1 MSVHI
6 NLLPYRDERRRMR
19 QRQFGTQIGLV
30 AALALAIVLLVHML
44 VSGNIGAQQERNQF
58 LKQELARLDK
68 DIGEIGRLKQEVAA
82 LLARKQVIERLQS
95 DRAQAVHLLDQLV
108 RQVPEGVYLR
118 QVKQVGLGINLQ
130 GYSQANARVS
140 TLMRNLAESAYLEN
154 PVLVEIK
161 SATVNNRRV
170 SEFSMNVSLR
180 EQLPSQAKPVTTP
193 AVSAPVST
201 PGGAAM
207 NEWLETVRNLQRDP
221 SRWPLTPRVILMLS
235 VFVLVLIGGYLGDIQ
250 DQLDTL
256 DSGALEEDKLKGQYL
271 QKKQQAVN
279 LAQHRQQLEDIDRS
293 FGALLKQLPDRAQM
307 DALLVDINH
316 AGVGRGLQFELF
328 KPAAQE
334 TLREFYAELPIQI
347 RITGAYHEMGKF
359 ASDIGGLS
367 RIVTL
372 NDIEIRAD
380 AKGGMVMDAVAKTF
394 RYLDDKELTEQR
406 KAAKKK

>member
-30 AALALAIVLLVHML
+30 AALALAIVLLVHVL

-140 TLMRNLAESAYLEN
+140 TLMRNLSESAYLEN

-201 PGGAAM
+201 PGGG
-207 NEWLETVRNLQRDP
+207 QR
-221 SRWPLTPRVILMLS
+221 
-235 VFVLVLIGGYLGDIQ
+235 
-250 DQLDTL
+250 
-256 DSGALEEDKLKGQYL
+256 
-271 QKKQQAVN
+271 
-279 LAQHRQQLEDIDRS
+279 
-293 FGALLKQLPDRAQM
+293 
-307 DALLVDINH
+307 
-316 AGVGRGLQFELF
+316 
-328 KPAAQE
+328 
-334 TLREFYAELPIQI
+334 
-347 RITGAYHEMGKF
+347 
-359 ASDIGGLS
+359 
-367 RIVTL
+367 
-372 NDIEIRAD
+372 
-380 AKGGMVMDAVAKTF
+380 
-394 RYLDDKELTEQR
+394 
-406 KAAKKK
+406 

>member
-30 AALALAIVLLVHML
+30 AALALAIVLLVHVL
-44 VSGNIGAQQERNQF
+44 VSGNISAQQERNQF

-201 PGGAAM
+201 PGGG
-207 NEWLETVRNLQRDP
+207 QR
-221 SRWPLTPRVILMLS
+221 
-235 VFVLVLIGGYLGDIQ
+235 
-250 DQLDTL
+250 
-256 DSGALEEDKLKGQYL
+256 
-271 QKKQQAVN
+271 
-279 LAQHRQQLEDIDRS
+279 
-293 FGALLKQLPDRAQM
+293 
-307 DALLVDINH
+307 
-316 AGVGRGLQFELF
+316 
-328 KPAAQE
+328 
-334 TLREFYAELPIQI
+334 
-347 RITGAYHEMGKF
+347 
-359 ASDIGGLS
+359 
-367 RIVTL
+367 
-372 NDIEIRAD
+372 
-380 AKGGMVMDAVAKTF
+380 
-394 RYLDDKELTEQR
+394 
-406 KAAKKK
+406 

>member
-30 AALALAIVLLVHML
+30 AALALAIVLLVHVL
-44 VSGNIGAQQERNQF
+44 VSGNISAQQERNQF

-118 QVKQVGLGINLQ
+118 QVKQAGLGINLQ

-201 PGGAAM
+201 PGGG
-207 NEWLETVRNLQRDP
+207 QR
-221 SRWPLTPRVILMLS
+221 
-235 VFVLVLIGGYLGDIQ
+235 
-250 DQLDTL
+250 
-256 DSGALEEDKLKGQYL
+256 
-271 QKKQQAVN
+271 
-279 LAQHRQQLEDIDRS
+279 
-293 FGALLKQLPDRAQM
+293 
-307 DALLVDINH
+307 
-316 AGVGRGLQFELF
+316 
-328 KPAAQE
+328 
-334 TLREFYAELPIQI
+334 
-347 RITGAYHEMGKF
+347 
-359 ASDIGGLS
+359 
-367 RIVTL
+367 
-372 NDIEIRAD
+372 
-380 AKGGMVMDAVAKTF
+380 
-394 RYLDDKELTEQR
+394 
-406 KAAKKK
+406 

>member
-6 NLLPYRDERRRMR
+6 NLLPYREERRRMR

-30 AALALAIVLLVHML
+30 AALALAIVLLVHVL

-140 TLMRNLAESAYLEN
+140 TLMRNLSESAYLEN

-201 PGGAAM
+201 PGGG
-207 NEWLETVRNLQRDP
+207 QR
-221 SRWPLTPRVILMLS
+221 
-235 VFVLVLIGGYLGDIQ
+235 
-250 DQLDTL
+250 
-256 DSGALEEDKLKGQYL
+256 
-271 QKKQQAVN
+271 
-279 LAQHRQQLEDIDRS
+279 
-293 FGALLKQLPDRAQM
+293 
-307 DALLVDINH
+307 
-316 AGVGRGLQFELF
+316 
-328 KPAAQE
+328 
-334 TLREFYAELPIQI
+334 
-347 RITGAYHEMGKF
+347 
-359 ASDIGGLS
+359 
-367 RIVTL
+367 
-372 NDIEIRAD
+372 
-380 AKGGMVMDAVAKTF
+380 
-394 RYLDDKELTEQR
+394 
-406 KAAKKK
+406 

>member
-1 MSVHI
+1 V
-6 NLLPYRDERRRMR
+6 
-19 QRQFGTQIGLV
+19 
-30 AALALAIVLLVHML
+30 L
-44 VSGNIGAQQERNQF
+44 VSGNITAQQERNQF

-201 PGGAAM
+201 PGGG
-207 NEWLETVRNLQRDP
+207 QR
-221 SRWPLTPRVILMLS
+221 
-235 VFVLVLIGGYLGDIQ
+235 
-250 DQLDTL
+250 
-256 DSGALEEDKLKGQYL
+256 
-271 QKKQQAVN
+271 
-279 LAQHRQQLEDIDRS
+279 
-293 FGALLKQLPDRAQM
+293 
-307 DALLVDINH
+307 
-316 AGVGRGLQFELF
+316 
-328 KPAAQE
+328 
-334 TLREFYAELPIQI
+334 
-347 RITGAYHEMGKF
+347 
-359 ASDIGGLS
+359 
-367 RIVTL
+367 
-372 NDIEIRAD
+372 
-380 AKGGMVMDAVAKTF
+380 
-394 RYLDDKELTEQR
+394 
-406 KAAKKK
+406 

>member
-193 AVSAPVST
+193 AVSAQP
-201 PGGAAM
+201 
-207 NEWLETVRNLQRDP
+207 
-221 SRWPLTPRVILMLS
+221 
-235 VFVLVLIGGYLGDIQ
+235 
-250 DQLDTL
+250 
-256 DSGALEEDKLKGQYL
+256 
-271 QKKQQAVN
+271 
-279 LAQHRQQLEDIDRS
+279 
-293 FGALLKQLPDRAQM
+293 
-307 DALLVDINH
+307 
-316 AGVGRGLQFELF
+316 
-328 KPAAQE
+328 
-334 TLREFYAELPIQI
+334 
-347 RITGAYHEMGKF
+347 
-359 ASDIGGLS
+359 
-367 RIVTL
+367 
-372 NDIEIRAD
+372 
-380 AKGGMVMDAVAKTF
+380 
-394 RYLDDKELTEQR
+394 
-406 KAAKKK
+406 

>member
-6 NLLPYRDERRRMR
+6 NLLPYREERRRMR

-30 AALALAIVLLVHML
+30 AALALAIVLLLHVL
-44 VSGNIGAQQERNQF
+44 VSGNITAQQERNQF

-201 PGGAAM
+201 PGGG
-207 NEWLETVRNLQRDP
+207 QR
-221 SRWPLTPRVILMLS
+221 
-235 VFVLVLIGGYLGDIQ
+235 
-250 DQLDTL
+250 
-256 DSGALEEDKLKGQYL
+256 
-271 QKKQQAVN
+271 
-279 LAQHRQQLEDIDRS
+279 
-293 FGALLKQLPDRAQM
+293 
-307 DALLVDINH
+307 
-316 AGVGRGLQFELF
+316 
-328 KPAAQE
+328 
-334 TLREFYAELPIQI
+334 
-347 RITGAYHEMGKF
+347 
-359 ASDIGGLS
+359 
-367 RIVTL
+367 
-372 NDIEIRAD
+372 
-380 AKGGMVMDAVAKTF
+380 
-394 RYLDDKELTEQR
+394 
-406 KAAKKK
+406 

>member
-6 NLLPYRDERRRMR
+6 NLLPYREERRRMR

-30 AALALAIVLLVHML
+30 AALALAIVLLLHVL
-44 VSGNIGAQQERNQF
+44 VSGNITAQEERNQF

-201 PGGAAM
+201 RHPDVVGLRAGF
-207 NEWLETVRNLQRDP
+207 NWWLSWRHTGSAR
-221 SRWPLTPRVILMLS
+221 
-235 VFVLVLIGGYLGDIQ
+235 
-250 DQLDTL
+250 
-256 DSGALEEDKLKGQYL
+256 
-271 QKKQQAVN
+271 
-279 LAQHRQQLEDIDRS
+279 
-293 FGALLKQLPDRAQM
+293 
-307 DALLVDINH
+307 H
-316 AGVGRGLQFELF
+316 AG
-328 KPAAQE
+328 
-334 TLREFYAELPIQI
+334 
-347 RITGAYHEMGKF
+347 
-359 ASDIGGLS
+359 
-367 RIVTL
+367 
-372 NDIEIRAD
+372 
-380 AKGGMVMDAVAKTF
+380 
-394 RYLDDKELTEQR
+394 
-406 KAAKKK
+406 

>member
-30 AALALAIVLLVHML
+30 AALALAIVLLLHVL
-44 VSGNIGAQQERNQF
+44 VSGNITAQQERNQF

-201 PGGAAM
+201 PGGG
-207 NEWLETVRNLQRDP
+207 QR
-221 SRWPLTPRVILMLS
+221 
-235 VFVLVLIGGYLGDIQ
+235 
-250 DQLDTL
+250 
-256 DSGALEEDKLKGQYL
+256 
-271 QKKQQAVN
+271 
-279 LAQHRQQLEDIDRS
+279 
-293 FGALLKQLPDRAQM
+293 
-307 DALLVDINH
+307 
-316 AGVGRGLQFELF
+316 
-328 KPAAQE
+328 
-334 TLREFYAELPIQI
+334 
-347 RITGAYHEMGKF
+347 
-359 ASDIGGLS
+359 
-367 RIVTL
+367 
-372 NDIEIRAD
+372 
-380 AKGGMVMDAVAKTF
+380 
-394 RYLDDKELTEQR
+394 
-406 KAAKKK
+406 

>member
-201 PGGAAM
+201 PGGG
-207 NEWLETVRNLQRDP
+207 QR
-221 SRWPLTPRVILMLS
+221 
-235 VFVLVLIGGYLGDIQ
+235 
-250 DQLDTL
+250 
-256 DSGALEEDKLKGQYL
+256 
-271 QKKQQAVN
+271 
-279 LAQHRQQLEDIDRS
+279 
-293 FGALLKQLPDRAQM
+293 
-307 DALLVDINH
+307 
-316 AGVGRGLQFELF
+316 
-328 KPAAQE
+328 
-334 TLREFYAELPIQI
+334 
-347 RITGAYHEMGKF
+347 
-359 ASDIGGLS
+359 
-367 RIVTL
+367 
-372 NDIEIRAD
+372 
-380 AKGGMVMDAVAKTF
+380 
-394 RYLDDKELTEQR
+394 
-406 KAAKKK
+406 

>member
-30 AALALAIVLLVHML
+30 AALALAIVLLVHVL

-201 PGGAAM
+201 PGGG
-207 NEWLETVRNLQRDP
+207 QR
-221 SRWPLTPRVILMLS
+221 
-235 VFVLVLIGGYLGDIQ
+235 
-250 DQLDTL
+250 
-256 DSGALEEDKLKGQYL
+256 
-271 QKKQQAVN
+271 
-279 LAQHRQQLEDIDRS
+279 
-293 FGALLKQLPDRAQM
+293 
-307 DALLVDINH
+307 
-316 AGVGRGLQFELF
+316 
-328 KPAAQE
+328 
-334 TLREFYAELPIQI
+334 
-347 RITGAYHEMGKF
+347 
-359 ASDIGGLS
+359 
-367 RIVTL
+367 
-372 NDIEIRAD
+372 
-380 AKGGMVMDAVAKTF
+380 
-394 RYLDDKELTEQR
+394 
-406 KAAKKK
+406 

>member
-1 MSVHI
+1 
-6 NLLPYRDERRRMR
+6 
-19 QRQFGTQIGLV
+19 
-30 AALALAIVLLVHML
+30 
-44 VSGNIGAQQERNQF
+44 
-58 LKQELARLDK
+58 
-68 DIGEIGRLKQEVAA
+68 
-82 LLARKQVIERLQS
+82 
-95 DRAQAVHLLDQLV
+95 
-108 RQVPEGVYLR
+108 
-118 QVKQVGLGINLQ
+118 
-130 GYSQANARVS
+130 
-140 TLMRNLAESAYLEN
+140 
-154 PVLVEIK
+154 
-161 SATVNNRRV
+161 
-170 SEFSMNVSLR
+170 
-180 EQLPSQAKPVTTP
+180 
-193 AVSAPVST
+193 
-201 PGGAAM
+201 M

-221 SRWPLTPRVILMLS
+221 SRWPLIPRVILMLS

-250 DQLDTL
+250 DQFDTL
-256 DSGALEEDKLKGQYL
+256 DSGALEEDKLKQQYL

-279 LAQHRQQLEDIDRS
+279 LAPHRQQLEDIDRS

-328 KPAAQE
+328 KPATQE

-347 RITGAYHEMGKF
+347 RVTGAYHEMGKF

>member
-6 NLLPYRDERRRMR
+6 NLLPYREERRRMR

-30 AALALAIVLLVHML
+30 AALALAIVLLLHVL
-44 VSGNIGAQQERNQF
+44 VSGNITAQQERNQF

-118 QVKQVGLGINLQ
+118 QVKQVGSGVNLQ

-180 EQLPSQAKPVTTP
+180 VQLPSQPNPVTTP

-201 PGGAAM
+201 TGGA
-207 NEWLETVRNLQRDP
+207 QR
-221 SRWPLTPRVILMLS
+221 
-235 VFVLVLIGGYLGDIQ
+235 
-250 DQLDTL
+250 
-256 DSGALEEDKLKGQYL
+256 
-271 QKKQQAVN
+271 
-279 LAQHRQQLEDIDRS
+279 
-293 FGALLKQLPDRAQM
+293 
-307 DALLVDINH
+307 
-316 AGVGRGLQFELF
+316 
-328 KPAAQE
+328 
-334 TLREFYAELPIQI
+334 
-347 RITGAYHEMGKF
+347 
-359 ASDIGGLS
+359 
-367 RIVTL
+367 
-372 NDIEIRAD
+372 
-380 AKGGMVMDAVAKTF
+380 
-394 RYLDDKELTEQR
+394 
-406 KAAKKK
+406 

>member
-6 NLLPYRDERRRMR
+6 NLLPYREERRRMR

-201 PGGAAM
+201 PGGG
-207 NEWLETVRNLQRDP
+207 QR
-221 SRWPLTPRVILMLS
+221 
-235 VFVLVLIGGYLGDIQ
+235 
-250 DQLDTL
+250 
-256 DSGALEEDKLKGQYL
+256 
-271 QKKQQAVN
+271 
-279 LAQHRQQLEDIDRS
+279 
-293 FGALLKQLPDRAQM
+293 
-307 DALLVDINH
+307 
-316 AGVGRGLQFELF
+316 
-328 KPAAQE
+328 
-334 TLREFYAELPIQI
+334 
-347 RITGAYHEMGKF
+347 
-359 ASDIGGLS
+359 
-367 RIVTL
+367 
-372 NDIEIRAD
+372 
-380 AKGGMVMDAVAKTF
+380 
-394 RYLDDKELTEQR
+394 
-406 KAAKKK
+406 

>member
-118 QVKQVGLGINLQ
+118 QVKQVGSGVNLQ

-201 PGGAAM
+201 PGGG
-207 NEWLETVRNLQRDP
+207 QR
-221 SRWPLTPRVILMLS
+221 
-235 VFVLVLIGGYLGDIQ
+235 
-250 DQLDTL
+250 
-256 DSGALEEDKLKGQYL
+256 
-271 QKKQQAVN
+271 
-279 LAQHRQQLEDIDRS
+279 
-293 FGALLKQLPDRAQM
+293 
-307 DALLVDINH
+307 
-316 AGVGRGLQFELF
+316 
-328 KPAAQE
+328 
-334 TLREFYAELPIQI
+334 
-347 RITGAYHEMGKF
+347 
-359 ASDIGGLS
+359 
-367 RIVTL
+367 
-372 NDIEIRAD
+372 
-380 AKGGMVMDAVAKTF
+380 
-394 RYLDDKELTEQR
+394 
-406 KAAKKK
+406 